1 MGCMKALGVRFLSA
15 NSEKLHGFGRELS
28 DVAHIDTSNLDK
40 RLNECKITVMCDV
53 KNPLCSKNGA
63 AHTFAKQKG
72 ATPEIT
78 NFLENGMCNY
88 CDVII
93 KEFDIG

>member
-1 MGCMKALGVRFLSA
+1 MKALGVRFLSA

-53 KNPLCSKNGA
+53 KNQ
-63 AHTFAKQKG
+63 H
-72 ATPEIT
+72 
-78 NFLENGMCNY
+78 
-88 CDVII
+88 
-93 KEFDIG
+93 